1 MKKFLVLTILALVA
15 FSTPSFSQRGDWL
28 KRAMVLDNDPTY
40 NARSTKLSNGRMTVY
55 VDGYYRKIKQEGKN
69 VDGIIVLGKDK
80 HGVMWIANLSD
91 YRMDVNLEWTAN
103 KKVIKKKELMDPW
116 EISRLKDKDGQEVE
130 KDIKYFKIIN
140 AFEH

>member
-1 MKKFLVLTILALVA
+1 
-15 FSTPSFSQRGDWL
+15 
-28 KRAMVLDNDPTY
+28 
-40 NARSTKLSNGRMTVY
+40 MTVY

-130 KDIKYFKIIN
+130 KDRRHHLLGREPRHHPGELPK
-140 AFEH
+140 EQ